1 MSYLKILIVEGNDP
15 KNNEFF
21 VKAAKA
27 SCSENLKNLVLKL
40 ESNSTIKIINPARDE
55 DTKSAL
61 ENINEYH
68 GIIFTGGAMRLN
80 DMTDEI
86 KKHINFASNCFQ
98 HENKILAICWGLQ
111 VCSVA
116 AGGKVAP
123 GKNGAHVG
131 IASDIEINAEGK
143 KNLIYKDKKLR
154 FTSPAFN
161 YDEVCEIPS
170 GATLLSSDKV
180 NKVMGLY
187 FTSGKSK
194 IWGLQYH
201 PDYEYWQMIN
211 LSNGRKERIL
221 KNGHFKNDNEFQ
233 NHLVYIKEEEKKLD
247 FKNRTCEIRNW
258 LNHIKLD
265 L

>member
-1 MSYLKILIVEGNDP
+1 MTNLNILIVEGNDP

-21 VKAAKA
+21 IKAAKA

-40 ESNSTIKIINPARDE
+40 EPNSKIEIINPSRD
-55 DTKSAL
+55 DQTKNAL
-61 ENINEYH
+61 ENIKDYH

-86 KKHINFASNCFQ
+86 KKHINFASSCYQ
-98 HENKILAICWGLQ
+98 YENKILAICWGLQ

-123 GKNGAHVG
+123 GKKGAHVG
-131 IASDIEINAEGK
+131 IASDIEINEEGR
-143 KNLIYKDKKLR
+143 KNPIYKDKKLK

-161 YDEVCEIPS
+161 YDEVCEMPH

-180 NKVMGLY
+180 NSVMGIY
-187 FTSGKSK
+187 FKSGKSK
-194 IWGLQYH
+194 VWGLQYH

-211 LSNGRKERIL
+211 LSSARKDKIIE
-221 KNGHFKNDNEFQ
+221 NTHFDNENDFQ
-233 NHLVYIKEEEKKLD
+233 KHLEFIKQEDKKLD
-247 FKNRTCEIRNW
+247 FKNRTCEVKNW
-258 LNHIKLD
+258 LDIIKIN
-265 L
+265 

>member
-1 MSYLKILIVEGNDP
+1 MANLNILIVEGNDP

-21 VKAAKA
+21 IKAAKS
-27 SCSENLKNLVLKL
+27 SCSENLRNLVLKL
-40 ESNSTIKIINPARDE
+40 EPNSEIKIINPARD
-55 DTKSAL
+55 DQTNTAL
-61 ENINEYH
+61 ENIKNYD

-86 KKHINFASNCFQ
+86 KKHINFASNCFKF
-98 HENKILAICWGLQ
+98 EKKILAICWGLQ

-131 IASDIEINAEGK
+131 IASDIEINNEGQ
-143 KNLIYKDKKLR
+143 KNSIYKNKKLK

-161 YDEVCEIPS
+161 YDEVCEMPH

-187 FTSGKSK
+187 FTPGKSI

-211 LSNGRKERIL
+211 LSSARKDRIIQN
-221 KNGHFKNDNEFQ
+221 KHFKNENEFQ
-233 NHLVYIKEEEKKLD
+233 KHLDYIKAEDQKLD
-247 FKNRTCEIRNW
+247 FKNRTCEIKNW
-258 LNHIKLD
+258 LEIIKTH
-265 L
+265 

>member
-1 MSYLKILIVEGNDP
+1 MTNLNILIVEGNDP

-21 VKAAKA
+21 IKAAKA

-40 ESNSTIKIINPARDE
+40 EPNSKIEIINPSRD
-55 DTKSAL
+55 DQTKNAL
-61 ENINEYH
+61 ENIKDYH

-86 KKHINFASNCFQ
+86 KKHINFASSCYQ
-98 HENKILAICWGLQ
+98 YENKILAICWGLQ

-123 GKNGAHVG
+123 GKKGAHVG
-131 IASDIEINAEGK
+131 IASDIEINEEGR
-143 KNLIYKDKKLR
+143 KNPIYKDKKLK

-161 YDEVCEIPS
+161 YDEVCEMPH

-180 NKVMGLY
+180 NSVMGIY
-187 FTSGKSK
+187 FKSGKSK
-194 IWGLQYH
+194 VWGLQYH

-211 LSNGRKERIL
+211 LSNARKDKIIQ
-221 KNGHFKNDNEFQ
+221 NNHFKTDADFQ
-233 NHLVYIKEEEKKLD
+233 KHLNFIKKEDKKLD
-247 FKNRTCEIRNW
+247 FKNRTCEIKNW
-258 LNHIKLD
+258 LDIIKKN
-265 L
+265 